1 MLRTPHVRQVIF
13 ALSAIGS
20 CSLNPS
26 TWAQSL
32 PTLQSLPEEVQ
43 VAIEKEVKDCEPQKA
58 ALDWGFIAKRYMN
71 ENGQGYILNY
81 GHFVCGDSET
91 HYCGSG
97 GCLVQIFAPLPN
109 GKYIQVL
116 DRNVRDFNF
125 SEIKGQPAIVLQLHG
140 NECGKAGAESCSAM
154 LIWNGRTFGPAAK
167 ENQQAPVRPRR
178 SGVPRQRQ
186 TRTPA
191 R

>member
-1 MLRTPHVRQVIF
+1 MLRTQRARQAIF
-13 ALSAIGS
+13 ALSAICF

-32 PTLQSLPEEVQ
+32 PTLQSPPDQVQ
-43 VAIEKEVKDCEPQKA
+43 VAIEKEVKDCESQKTA
-58 ALDWGFIAKRYMN
+58 FDWGFISKRYMN
-71 ENGQGYILNY
+71 ENGQGYILDY

-91 HYCGSG
+91 YYCGSG
-97 GCLVQIFAPLPN
+97 GCLVQMFAPLPN

-116 DRNVRDFNF
+116 DRNVRSFNF

-140 NECGKAGAESCSAM
+140 SECGKAGAESCSAT
-154 LIWNGRTFGPAAK
+154 LIWNGRTFGPASDT
-167 ENQQAPVRPRR
+167 RR
-178 SGVPRQRQ
+178 SGAPRQQR
-186 TRTPA
+186 TPTPA